1 MCRARQP
8 VTKTSVKGDVVAVPG
23 EIDLLYLFLCGV
35 ECRNRG
41 STEAA
46 WELLAA
52 LTSSDTAT
60 RSVAQVLLNRC

>member
-8 VTKTSVKGDVVAVPG
+8 VTKTRVNSDVVAEPG

-41 STEAA
+41 NTEAA

-52 LTSSDTAT
+52 LTSSDAAT
-60 RSVAQVLLNRC
+60 RSVAQVLLNSC

>member
-8 VTKTSVKGDVVAVPG
+8 ATETGINSDVVAVPG
-23 EIDLLYLFLCGV
+23 EIDLLYLFLCGI

-41 STEAA
+41 NSEAA

>member
-8 VTKTSVKGDVVAVPG
+8 ATKTSVKSDGVGVPG
-23 EIDLLYLFLCGV
+23 EIDPLYLFLCSV

-41 STEAA
+41 SSEAA
-46 WELLAA
+46 SELLAA
-52 LTSSDTAT
+52 LSSPDTAT